1 MLLPPCALTSAF
13 SPPFPSLSLP
23 SWYACVQVEK
33 FKKANKYIKE
43 DTIWS
48 YTIQIARALNEMHSR
63 NILHR
68 DIKPKNVFLTGKN
81 HVRMGD
87 LGCAKFMKTGLA
99 RTQVSERNV
108 RIRSWRPLDSCTPCV
123 HLSCTPCV
131 I

>member
-1 MLLPPCALTSAF
+1 MPLLQKTSGCPPSLHPPVSPSHPSLCLSLCLSLLPSVP
-13 SPPFPSLSLP
+13 LSL
-23 SWYACVQVEK
+23 WQIEK

-63 NILHR
+63 SILHR

-99 RTQVSERNV
+99 RTQVR
-108 RIRSWRPLDSCTPCV
+108 CGGAA
-123 HLSCTPCV
+123 
-131 I
+131 